1 MIKLSIIIP
10 CYNEEKSIGTVLE
23 SIESIP
29 KGIYEVIVVDNNSTD
44 KTSEIAR
51 KCGAKVVFEKRMGYG
66 RALKAGFGV
75 VSGDIIVT
83 IDGDAQYPAEII
95 FDIVKYLEENNYDF
109 VSASRFPMRDKK
121 SLGIIRRFG
130 NGFLTFTVNA
140 LFGIK
145 LKDSQSGMWVFKRE
159 ILNKITLESDGMPMS
174 EEIKI
179 KAAVNPEIKFSE
191 FNIGYKERI
200 GDSKLMPIRDGFR
213 NLIYLFKLRRR
224 I

>member
-10 CYNEEKSIGTVLE
+10 CYNEEKSIGTVL
-23 SIESIP
+23 ESIP

-51 KCGAKVVFEKRMGYG
+51 KCGAKVVFEKRIGYG
-66 RALKAGFGV
+66 RALKTGFGAT
-75 VSGDIIVT
+75 SGDIIIT

-109 VSASRFPMRDKK
+109 VSASRFPMVDKK

-130 NGFLTFTVNA
+130 NGFLTFAVNA
-140 LFGIK
+140 LFGVK
-145 LKDSQSGMWVFKRE
+145 LKDSQSGMWVFKKE

-191 FNIGYKERI
+191 FNIDYKERI

-213 NLIYLFKLRRR
+213 NLIYLFKLRRKIKR
-224 I
+224 